1 MFALVDGTRFFANCS
16 TIYKPELD
24 GKPVLIVAGQGI
36 SIASNRK
43 SSDLKIKKFEPI
55 WTNIDKL
62 RLHGGVAIQANFDT
76 LGHISDNF
84 QSSLKDFLPGA
95 RIYHYSVDES
105 FIDLSHQYRIGVDL
119 DELMGTVRKSVYRAT
134 GVATGAGVANTL
146 TLAKCASWASKN
158 IPKYKGKCVLQT
170 QCDIDDVLAQMNVK
184 DVWNIGAAYARHL
197 MHEGITNAL
206 QLKKCNSKSYQA
218 KYGINLANVIS
229 ELNGKQVL
237 SFGEAPKKQQVWSTK
252 SYRDRLSNVD
262 TLHTEL
268 AHHVSEVMAKVRG
281 QKSLIMNVSFFVASS
296 PYDSCDQFSQRITV
310 DYEEGVS
317 DTGHVL
323 KTLTTALP
331 KLLPPCLV
339 KQPVYKVGCGSTRM
353 VDAEARQYG
362 LFDTFDNR
370 EVLNQTVDHLNVRF
384 GKGAIAFASQSRIYK
399 EKAGNLPIQKLE
411 SYFSNINQLIK
422 IKCV

>member
-1 MFALVDGTRFFANCS
+1 MFALLDGTRFFATCS
-16 TIYKPELD
+16 TIYRPELEER
-24 GKPVLIVAGQGI
+24 PVLIVAGQGI
-36 SIASNRK
+36 SIAANRK
-43 SSDLKIKKFEPI
+43 SSELKIKKFEPI

-62 RLHGGVAIQANFDT
+62 LLHGGVAIQANFDT
-76 LGHISDNF
+76 LGHISENF

-105 FIDLSHQYRIGVDL
+105 FIDLSHLYHIGVDL

-134 GVATGAGVANTL
+134 GVATGAGVSSTL

-184 DVWNIGAAYARHL
+184 DIWNVGSAYARHL
-197 MHEGITNAL
+197 MHEGINNAL
-206 QLKKCNSKSYQA
+206 QLKKCNAKSYQG
-218 KYGINLANVIS
+218 KYGINMANVIS
-229 ELNGKQVL
+229 ELNGIQVF
-237 SFGEAPKKQQVWSTK
+237 SFGDKPKKQQVWSTK
-252 SYRDRLSNVD
+252 SYRDRLTSVD

-268 AHHVSEVMAKVRG
+268 AHHVTEVMTKVRG
-281 QKSLIMNVSFFVASS
+281 QKSLIMNISFFLATS
-296 PYDSCDQFSQRITV
+296 PYDTCRQFSQRVTV

-323 KTLTTALP
+323 KTLTSALA
-331 KLLPPCLV
+331 KLLPPCLIT
-339 KQPVYKVGCGSTRM
+339 QPIYKVGCGSTRI

-362 LFDTFDNR
+362 LFDKFDNK
-370 EVLNQTVDHLNVRF
+370 EALNTAMDNLNIRF
-384 GKGAIAFASQSRIYK
+384 GKGAVAFASQSRIYK
-399 EKAGNLPIQKLE
+399 EKAGDLPIQKLE
-411 SYFSNINQLIK
+411 SYFTDINQLIK